1 VDCRSDVSGNLQT
14 VTDFLKAMSKDPLAN
29 KVESFELTSKDDN
42 GRQLTLGLSLS
53 GLILTDSD
61 PSSFAP
67 RPTAWCS
74 TFTMSP

>member
-1 VDCRSDVSGNLQT
+1 
-14 VTDFLKAMSKDPLAN
+14 MSKDPLAN

-61 PSSFAP
+61 PIARSTLRPP
-67 RPTAWCS
+67 RPAPPQDTNLGLQFGGGPVPNDCAQQYI
-74 TFTMSP
+74 